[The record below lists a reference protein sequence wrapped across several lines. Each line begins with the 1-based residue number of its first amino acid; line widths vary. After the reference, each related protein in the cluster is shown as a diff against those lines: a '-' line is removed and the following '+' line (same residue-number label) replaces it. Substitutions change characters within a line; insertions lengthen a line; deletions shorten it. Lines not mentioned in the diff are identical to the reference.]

1 VDDFLGDLAGR
12 TAVVTGGGRGIGL
25 ACAQRLA
32 RSGAAVALLDLLPGV
47 GEVAA
52 RLAGEHGV
60 AAHGVV
66 VDTTDADAVT
76 AAVAEVTAVLGAP
89 TVLVTAAGVPGND
102 DALDLTRRRLD
113 QVMAVN
119 VTGTL
124 LAAQAFA
131 RSCRDGG
138 RRGTVVVVG
147 SISGRVVN
155 VPQRQ
160 SAYNASKAAVE
171 SLMRSL
177 ALEWIELG
185 VRVNAVSPGYVL
197 TDMTRGDVEN
207 LPDRVAEW
215 RSRIPAGDLGR
226 PEDVANAVAFLASSA
241 SGYVVG
247 QTLVVDGG
255 YTIL

>member
-1 VDDFLGDLAGR
+1 MEDFLEDLAGR
-12 TAVVTGGGRGIGL
+12 VAIVTGGGRGIGF

-32 RSGAAVALLDLLPGV
+32 RSGASVALLDLRP
-47 GEVAA
+47 EVTDAAA
-52 RLAGEHGV
+52 RLATEHGV
-60 AAHGVV
+60 ATLGVS
-66 VDTTDADAVT
+66 VDITDPDAVT
-76 AAVAEVTAVLGAP
+76 AAVAEVSAALGVA
-89 TVLVTAAGVPGND
+89 TVLVTAAGIPGND
-102 DALDLTRRRLD
+102 DAFDVTRERLE

-124 LAAQAFA
+124 LVAQAFA
-131 RSCRDGG
+131 RTCRDADRGG
-138 RRGTVVVVG
+138 SVVVVG
-147 SISGRVVN
+147 SISGRIVN

-160 SAYNASKAAVE
+160 GAYNASKAAVE

-177 ALEWIELG
+177 ALEWIGFG
-185 VRVNAVSPGYVL
+185 VRVNAVSPGYVQ
-197 TDMTRGDVEN
+197 TEMTRWDVEN

-241 SGYVVG
+241 SSYVVG